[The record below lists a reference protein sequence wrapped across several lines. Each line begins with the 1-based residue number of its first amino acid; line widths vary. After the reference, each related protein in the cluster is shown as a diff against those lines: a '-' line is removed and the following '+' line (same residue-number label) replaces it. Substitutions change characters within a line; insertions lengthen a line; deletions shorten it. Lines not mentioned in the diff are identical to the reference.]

1 MNKRIERQIR
11 QIYNEVFNKLF
22 SVKNTSSLSKGSKVE
37 ILQAA
42 TLLESSE
49 KYKRFA
55 EKYAIALAKA
65 GLSSKRA
72 AWRHSYY
79 AAKRLHYV
87 AIPKT
92 FNEYEAKIMSNAVK
106 ENFTM
111 IKSIPRKTI
120 EILEHKYTSTLIEEV
135 AKGSLSRGSFRKEL
149 EKHGHKNA
157 GVIARTETAKLQT
170 AITEARATELGSIAY
185 FWLSSK
191 DKRTRQSHQEM
202 NGVVVFW
209 RPYEQKPLLDK
220 MRGNAGE
227 FPNCRCSPQPI
238 VDFDDLTTSTYK
250 VYDYRFDKIIT
261 LSKRELITA
270 LERGS
275 LE

>member
-1 MNKRIERQIR
+1 MNKRIEKQIR
-11 QIYNEVFNKLF
+11 QIYNEVFNSLYGR
-22 SVKNTSSLSKGSKVE
+22 KNVAALAKGSKVE
-37 ILQAA
+37 ILEAA
-42 TLLESSE
+42 MLLEASE
-49 KYKRFA
+49 KYQKFA
-55 EKYAIALAKA
+55 EKYATALAKA
-65 GLSSKRA
+65 GLATKRA

-79 AAKRLHYV
+79 AAKRLHYI
-87 AIPKT
+87 ALPKT
-92 FNEYEAKIMSNAVK
+92 FNEYEAKIMSSAVK
-106 ENFTM
+106 ENFKM
-111 IKSIPRKTI
+111 IKSIPRKTV

-135 AKGSLSRGSFRKEL
+135 AKGALSRGSFKKEL

-191 DKRTRQSHQEM
+191 DRRTRPSHRDM

-227 FPNCRCSPQPI
+227 FPNCRCAPQPI
-238 VDFDDLTTSTYK
+238 VDIDDLKAATYK

-261 LSKRELITA
+261 LTKRELITA

>member
-11 QIYNEVFNKLF
+11 EIYNEVFNKLYN
-22 SVKNTSSLSKGSKVE
+22 SHNTSALSKGSRVE
-37 ILQAA
+37 IIEAA
-42 TLLESSE
+42 MLLEASD
-49 KYKRFA
+49 KYKKFA
-55 EKYAIALAKA
+55 EKYAIALAKT
-65 GLSSKRA
+65 GLASKRA

-79 AAKRLHYV
+79 AARRLHYV

-92 FNEYEAKIMSNAVK
+92 FSEYEANVMSKAVK
-106 ENFTM
+106 ENFKM
-111 IKSIPRKTI
+111 IKSIPRRTV

-135 AKGSLSRGSFRKEL
+135 AKGTLSRGSFRKEL

-157 GVIARTETAKLQT
+157 GVIARTETSKLQT
-170 AITEARATELGSIAY
+170 TIAESRATEIGSKAY

-191 DKRTRQSHQEM
+191 DKRTRQSHREM

-209 RPYEQKPLLDK
+209 RPYEQKPLLDN

-227 FPNCRCSPQPI
+227 FPNCRCAPQPI
-238 VDFDDLTTSTYK
+238 VDFDDLKSATYK

-261 LSKRELITA
+261 LTKRELIEA